1 MQAISEDSIRER
13 AYQIWEREGRP
24 HGREYDHW
32 VQARVELMAEAT
44 VVERPRKTAQV
55 STAAPKPAL
64 AKAAGRQL
72 RPAARA
78 KKQA

>member
-13 AYQIWEREGRP
+13 AYKIWEREGRP

-32 VQARVELMAEAT
+32 VQARVELLAEAT
-44 VVERPRKTAQV
+44 VSERPRTTTQV
-55 STAAPKPAL
+55 STAAPKPAV
-64 AKAAGRQL
+64 AKAGREL